1 MADRESLYCFISAVN
16 NLEVCYKVIEACQ
29 HRSRF
34 RLDNGF
40 LRFVSCK
47 LTDRLHRLPKGHYDK
62 FDCTVNRAA
71 EQVCSAMSCDG
82 SKRREN
88 SLGCVLN
95 IFAFHEKAGQ
105 SQVGSLVFSLDNVFL
120 PAKLLL
126 SPPFH
131 PHSS

>member
-1 MADRESLYCFISAVN
+1 
-16 NLEVCYKVIEACQ
+16 
-29 HRSRF
+29 
-34 RLDNGF
+34 
-40 LRFVSCK
+40 
-47 LTDRLHRLPKGHYDK
+47 
-62 FDCTVNRAA
+62 
-71 EQVCSAMSCDG
+71 
-82 SKRREN
+82 
-88 SLGCVLN
+88 VLN